1 MRVLPERVNTAWI
14 ETLSDD
20 DLLDVE
26 ERVHKTFSTLE
37 RREKKLRGDR
47 FQLMRGPEELLNAW
61 DRWSRLLNATR
72 ERSLKP
78 RKPVVEA

>member
-26 ERVHKTFSTLE
+26 ERVHKTFATLE

>member
-1 MRVLPERVNTAWI
+1 MRVLPDRVNAAWI

-78 RKPVVEA
+78 RRPVEET